1 MARTDASA
9 LTTWS
14 SASTSASRPTP
25 SPVDDAFVRAANHSS
40 LPGAI
45 EAELRAF
52 AADPGDAGTLLL
64 RHMPVGRVPATPAGP
79 GTDTGKDTT
88 SERTLM
94 AVGSRLGE
102 PVGYV
107 QEHGGGL
114 VQDIVPARRDV
125 GRQLSTSSDVTLEW
139 HTETAFHPHKPRYV
153 LLLCLRGDAGAR
165 TLCCSIADVLP
176 HLDGDTVATLHE
188 PRFRTRPDASF
199 LEPGVDGDYGPPMA
213 VLAGADGDERA
224 SFTYD
229 EDLMVGTDPAAQ
241 RALDA
246 LGAAVRERATS
257 VVLEAGDLLVIDND
271 RVVHARSP
279 FRARFDGSDRWLQ
292 RAFVVTDLAPSAGE
306 RDGRIITTRF

>member
-9 LTTWS
+9 L
-14 SASTSASRPTP
+14 STSNSAVRPTP
-25 SPVDDAFVRAANHSS
+25 SPVDDAFVRAASRAP
-40 LPGAI
+40 LPAAI
-45 EAELRAF
+45 EASLRAF
-52 AADPGDAGTLLL
+52 AADSGDAGTQLL
-64 RHMPVGRVPATPAGP
+64 RHMPIGRVPATPAGP
-79 GTDTGKDTT
+79 GIATGKDTT

-94 AVGSRLGE
+94 AVASRLGE

-114 VQDIVPARRDV
+114 VQDIVPARGDI

-153 LLLCLRGDAGAR
+153 MLLCLRGDPGAR
-165 TLCCSIADVLP
+165 TLCCSITDVLP
-176 HLDGDTVATLHE
+176 HLDTGAVATLRE
-188 PRFRTRPDASF
+188 ARFRTRPDASF
-199 LEPGVDGDYGPPMA
+199 LEPGVDGEYGPPMA
-213 VLAGADGDERA
+213 VLTDPDTDNGGRA

-229 EDLMVGTDPAAQ
+229 EDLMVGTDDDAQ
-241 RALDA
+241 RALDV
-246 LGAAVRERATS
+246 LGAAVREHATS
-257 VVLEAGDLLVIDND
+257 LVLEAGDLLVIDND

-292 RAFVVTDLAPSAGE
+292 RAFVVSDLAPSARE